1 MKRTHILTFFLLFCC
16 GFLRAQTS
24 KFRVAEFYLD
34 QQDMAAQLENRN
46 DGDGYLYAVIK
57 VTSDNED
64 DDLSRFSFDFN
75 NMRHIKEVRDG
86 ELWLFVQRNAK
97 YVTIRR
103 EGYKTI
109 TNHPLGQTV
118 QAGKTYRLRLSVQAP
133 KVTQRILQFKVTP
146 PGEKA
151 VVKVRAEGSAEGFQ
165 LWGEVDEQ
173 GSTDRLLPTG
183 VYLYEVSAPG
193 FSTSQGKVT
202 LADGQGIYVER
213 VNLRS
218 NSGLLEVKGFGDMV
232 GASVYVD
239 DRKVGTIPYKS
250 GRMECRED
258 YRLMVS
264 KGDLYKTYSTTF
276 AIRQGET
283 TTLSPV
289 LVSNAAE
296 VTLRVEG
303 EAEIFLNGEFKGKG
317 SWKGTLRAGA
327 YDVECRL
334 PQHVASS
341 RQIVV
346 KEDAPM
352 TIDLDRP
359 TPIEGSLYVR
369 STPSGAR
376 VFLDGKDLG
385 VTTPYK
391 VNHVLVGEHA
401 VKVVSDGYRAEEQ
414 KVLVKQDEITQ
425 LDARLNKT
433 SQASQTAVS
442 DGKDKVYTVN
452 GVTFTMK
459 YVEAGTFLMGS
470 AKGGSEERPT
480 HSVTLSKDYYIGE
493 TEVTQALWVAV
504 MGFSPTSDGPPWS
517 SKLGLGDGFPVYW
530 ISYED
535 VQSFLAELNTLTGG
549 NFRMPTEAEWEF
561 AARGGNKSKGYKYSG
576 SNTIEDV
583 AWFDENSDTTTHIV
597 KTKMPN
603 ELGIYDMSGN
613 VWEICSDWFGAYSG
627 GVQTDPTGPATGS
640 TRVDRGGSWS
650 YVNMCSRPAYRDYCI
665 PSYRYDDLGFRLASS
680 VSSQGS
686 GGS

>member
-1 MKRTHILTFFLLFCC
+1 MKRTYILTVFLLFCC

-151 VVKVRAEGSAEGFQ
+151 VVKVKAEGSAEGFQ

-202 LADGQGIYVER
+202 LADGQDIYVER

-218 NSGLLEVKGFGDMV
+218 NSGLLEVTGSGDMV

-264 KGDLYKTYSTTF
+264 KGELYKTYSTTF

-303 EAEIFLNGEFKGKG
+303 EAEIFLNGVSKGKG
-317 SWKGTLRAGA
+317 SWKGKLSAGA

-346 KEDAPM
+346 KEGVPV

-359 TPIEGSLYVR
+359 VPIEGSLYVR

-391 VNHVLVGEHA
+391 VDHVLVGEHS
-401 VKVVSDGYRAEEQ
+401 VKVMSDGYKAEEQ
-414 KVLVKQDEITQ
+414 KVVVKQGEITQ

-442 DGKDKVYTVN
+442 DGKGKVYSVN

-459 YVEAGTFLMGS
+459 FVEAGTFQMGS
-470 AKGGSEERPT
+470 TTGESDEQPV
-480 HSVTLSKDYYIGE
+480 HSVTLTKDYYIGE
-493 TEVTQALWVAV
+493 TEVTQALWKAV
-504 MGFSPTSDGPPWS
+504 TGLSPTSGGSSWS
-517 SKLGLGDGFPVYW
+517 RVCGKGDDYPAYD

-535 VQSFLAELNTLTGG
+535 VQSFLTKLNSLTGG

-561 AARGGNKSKGYKYSG
+561 AARGGTKSKGYTYSG
-576 SNTIEDV
+576 SNTIGDV
-583 AWFDENSDTTTHIV
+583 AWYTKNTFSRVHAV
-597 KTKMPN
+597 KTKSAN

-613 VWEICSDWFGAYSG
+613 VNEWCSDWKRSYSSSA
-627 GVQTDPTGPATGS
+627 QTDPTGPATG
-640 TRVDRGGSWS
+640 TDRVFRGGGKGSS
-650 YVNMCSRPAYRDYCI
+650 ATLCRSACRRSI
-665 PSYRYDDLGFRLASS
+665 TPSFRSDNLGFRLASP
-680 VSSQGS
+680 SSFRGQE
-686 GGS
+686 